1 MSGYSLP
8 QLIAM
13 NEKTI
18 TGQNPRS
25 LERTEKLRITGDSSQ
40 LVLSKC
46 SISEDVRG
54 PDGKRVPIIIANEN
68 FLHYTFED
76 FGARQ
81 VQFNNCHFSYSV
93 FTRAYFYGA
102 EFYDC
107 KFIGARFT
115 DCNFRR
121 ARFTLCDFSYSSFR
135 GTTIPSKEIMCN
147 VPAEPGV
154 RRELMQ
160 ALRANANSLAND
172 EDAKFFIRQEMKATE
187 LHNQKAREAS
197 ESYYAPKYGW
207 STNRWKWTRVRIE
220 YVWLWIQ
227 RFGWGYG
234 EYPWRLL
241 RSIALLLLAWA
252 ILLAMK
258 TGHTGGGFAET
269 LVPSVKQVL
278 SVFLAIHLP
287 LQPGQKDEGFVV
299 WLLLSLTAVTRYVA
313 LGLFVTM
320 LFRRL
325 SKR

>member
-1 MSGYSLP
+1 
-8 QLIAM
+8 M
-13 NEKTI
+13 NDNRARTS
-18 TGQNPRS
+18 QSVRQ
-25 LERTEKLRITGDSSQ
+25 LERKDKLRITGDSSQ

-54 PDGKRVPIIIANEN
+54 SDGKRVPIIMANEN

-81 VQFNNCHFSYSV
+81 VQFNNCNFSYSI

-102 EFYDC
+102 EFDNC
-107 KFIGARFT
+107 KFIGTRFT
-115 DCNFRR
+115 DCNFKS
-121 ARFTLCDFSYSSFR
+121 ARFSQCDFSYSSFR
-135 GTTIPSKEIMCN
+135 GTTIPSKEVMCN
-147 VPAEPGV
+147 VPTEPNV

-160 ALRANANSLAND
+160 ALRANAISLVND
-172 EDAKFFIRQEMKATE
+172 EDAKFFIRQEMRAAE
-187 LHNQKAREAS
+187 LHNQKAREAR
-197 ESYYAPKYGW
+197 EGYYAPKYGW
-207 STNRWKWTRVRIE
+207 ATNRWNWMRVRIE
-220 YVWLWIQ
+220 YIWLWIQ

-241 RSIALLLLAWA
+241 RSIALLLLALA

-258 TGHTGGGFAET
+258 TGQTITGFIET
-269 LVPSVKQVL
+269 LLPSVKRIL
-278 SVFLAIHLP
+278 SVFLAIPLP
-287 LQPGQKDEGFVV
+287 STQNQIDEGFVI
-299 WLLLSLTAVTRYVA
+299 WLLLSLTAVLRYVA